1 MAKFTYLKYDIRGN
15 YVEFD
20 QKFDETLY
28 NNIGT
33 TWEDY
38 VKNKWVLLSDEQVS
52 FHKANPTASVYE
64 VWTMT
69 LVPAPVRTIDD
80 AKNEMINYIDAYDNS
95 ENVNA
100 FIVKVP
106 SDSED
111 AKEGYIEMKAWL
123 TQQERSNY
131 RSSIDS
137 AKLLGIDSLSLYV
150 SGMPLTL
157 PTATAEAM
165 LAQIQLY
172 ADQCYIV
179 TKQHK
184 DEVYTL
190 QTIEEVDSYD
200 YQNGYPEMLVF
211 TV

>member
-38 VKNKWVLLSDEQVS
+38 VKNKWVLLSDEQAS

-64 VWTMT
+64 VWSMT
-69 LVPAPVRTIDD
+69 LVPTPTRTIDN
-80 AKNEMINYIDAYDNS
+80 AKNEMIGNIDAYDNS
-95 ENVNA
+95 QNVNA

-106 SDSED
+106 SESED
-111 AKEGYIEMKAWL
+111 AKEGYLEMKAWL

-137 AKLLGIDSLSLYV
+137 AKLLGVDSLSLYI

-157 PTATAEAM
+157 PTATAETM

-184 DEVYTL
+184 DEVYAL

>member
-52 FHKANPTASVYE
+52 FHKANPTASIYE

-69 LVPAPVRTIDD
+69 LVPVPSRTIDE

-111 AKEGYIEMKAWL
+111 AKDGYIEMKAWPSAESV
-123 TQQERSNY
+123 QI
-131 RSSIDS
+131 IDGILVI
-137 AKLLGIDSLSLYV
+137 KL
-150 SGMPLTL
+150 
-157 PTATAEAM
+157 
-165 LAQIQLY
+165 
-172 ADQCYIV
+172 
-179 TKQHK
+179 
-184 DEVYTL
+184 
-190 QTIEEVDSYD
+190 
-200 YQNGYPEMLVF
+200 
-211 TV
+211 